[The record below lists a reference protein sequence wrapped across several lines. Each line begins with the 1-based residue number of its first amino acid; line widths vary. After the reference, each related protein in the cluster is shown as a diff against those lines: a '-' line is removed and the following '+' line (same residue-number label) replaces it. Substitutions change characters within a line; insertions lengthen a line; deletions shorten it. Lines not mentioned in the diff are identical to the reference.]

1 MHPTW
6 FDVLPCLSC
15 FNPMSNLLTNNAT
28 IVVDHYEKRDFIRT
42 PNANKDEEYFY
53 TSMALAN

>member
-1 MHPTW
+1 
-6 FDVLPCLSC
+6 
-15 FNPMSNLLTNNAT
+15 MSNLLTNNAT